1 MQMNEV
7 KIGFKD
13 GYNTFYDPNAKVFR
27 VRDPQGNEVSHGT
40 TQDQVEKQ
48 IPDLVKQ
55 ALKLPVAGFMQQ
67 YGKWQTGRITSVN
80 IGDRTAWFSFD
91 DKTRRHAEKVYLDR
105 SGIYAITPKNQ
116 TVIEKIQEHARHIVD
131 LNNQIALLETDLEM
145 PINREYFEGAHEST

>member
-1 MQMNEV
+1 MKIEV
-7 KIGFKD
+7 GKRE
-13 GYNTFYDPNAKVFR
+13 GYTTFYDPPKKVFILTN
-27 VRDPQGNEVSHGT
+27 PQGIDVAVSPS
-40 TQDQVEKQ
+40 QEQVEKQ

-105 SGIYAITPKNQ
+105 SGIHAITPKNQ
-116 TVIEKIQEHARHIVD
+116 TVIEKIQEHERHIVD
-131 LNNQIALLETDLEM
+131 LNNQIALLKADLEM
-145 PINREYFEGAHEST
+145 PINREYFEGAHESAEH